1 MLTNS
6 NVTSADFAQA
16 LNCRFP
22 AAAINFDAQIRAR
35 KFGRR
40 EVAGGH
46 GPSWSL
52 RGGSGYAF
60 FACAQ
65 SAHLRTCA
73 SLCAG
78 TKSARTCTSLLEEMC
93 TVRMCPTTRL

>member
-46 GPSWSL
+46 GPSL
-52 RGGSGYAF
+52 LNGPGRGGAVPN
-60 FACAQ
+60 
-65 SAHLRTCA
+65 RTRKIA
-73 SLCAG
+73 
-78 TKSARTCTSLLEEMC
+78 
-93 TVRMCPTTRL
+93 